1 MHKTKSSQS
10 LNQKPE
16 QCCLT
21 IETEEDQRL
30 KPSTSMTSLNVKM
43 KRKIERIRKNQCVG
57 VVVML
62 ILGATFQ
69 GLAYMA
75 SVWSAE
81 LNAELIEAAVAK
93 HEQSFNY
100 KFKKAVSG
108 APSKYLI
115 GLLNFGGR
123 TFSAIGTLMLV
134 QVIVTFCRRRRG
146 RCLKTTSGQADDMLA
161 EQLQPEG
168 FSEAIGECCMGCI
181 SF

>member
-30 KPSTSMTSLNVKM
+30 KPSTSMT
-43 KRKIERIRKNQCVG
+43 KNQCVG